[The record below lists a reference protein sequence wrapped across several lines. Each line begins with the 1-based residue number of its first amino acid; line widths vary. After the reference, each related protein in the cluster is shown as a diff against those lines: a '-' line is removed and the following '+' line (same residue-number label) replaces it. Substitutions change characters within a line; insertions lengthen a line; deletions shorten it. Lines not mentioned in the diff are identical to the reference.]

1 MQFLHIWLT
10 IISSLTNK
18 NGNTQR
24 PYGLATPAPAS
35 RGFLEKIFFSVSSFR
50 FQRSWHWVWLSQE
63 GFHLSLSSCFSGAPL
78 AVLPFV
84 VPRELRSPSFLEF
97 HEAPY
102 LQRGNKRVAVC
113 CGRTECQNL
122 NIQGEDLEI
131 RYAFDCSGDIRFQ
144 DY

>member
-1 MQFLHIWLT
+1 MQFLHILLA

-24 PYGLATPAPAS
+24 PYGLATPATAS
-35 RGFLEKIFFSVSSFR
+35 HGFLEKISFSVSAFR
-50 FQRSWHWVWLSQE
+50 FQRSWHWVGLSQE
-63 GFHLSLSSCFSGAPL
+63 GFRLSLSSCFSGAPL

-84 VPRELRSPSFLEF
+84 VPRELPSPYFLDC

-102 LQRGNKRVAVC
+102 LRKGNKRVAVC

-131 RYAFDCSGDIRFQ
+131 FKVKI
-144 DY
+144 